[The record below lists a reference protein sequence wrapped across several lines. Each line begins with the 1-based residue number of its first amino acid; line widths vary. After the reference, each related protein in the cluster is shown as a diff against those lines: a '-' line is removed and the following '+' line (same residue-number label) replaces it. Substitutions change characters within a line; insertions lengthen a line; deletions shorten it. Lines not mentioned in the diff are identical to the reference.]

1 MRAFPFGAFLR
12 VAASLWYILV
22 QEFMVP
28 TANYFDDFVTLA
40 TTGEAPAL
48 TACIH
53 MVLKMLGWDFA
64 GTGPKAPVSC
74 AVPSLG
80 VQLDV
85 SRLSRAL
92 LQLATQMDGDVSW
105 SRR

>member
-53 MVLKMLGWDFA
+53 MVLRCWAGILLGREY
-64 GTGPKAPVSC
+64 
-74 AVPSLG
+74 SLMCHTFHG
-80 VQLDV
+80 
-85 SRLSRAL
+85 AL

-105 SRR
+105 CRR